1 MKPRFGILVMV
12 CVMASGAV
20 GTGTAQAASTST
32 STSTSASAPASVLP
46 ARAAVQAEIFA
57 TNNTDQITD
66 PADPRLR
73 TRLIRFDREVRDVI
87 RSHHARAGSSRLLDG
102 VFWSSELKKT
112 TYERSREFDVNR
124 VSADGLHH
132 IAGVLA
138 KQYHQES
145 VLTFRY
151 LPRTAADT
159 NAVDIEAPGVDA
171 RRLHDALVADPVAR
185 DRLGGG
191 SVTTGGRLVLIAPL
205 DDLALARKFVA
216 GLGVDWATARVRYG
230 AEEFVS

>member
-1 MKPRFGILVMV
+1 MKPRFGILVMA

-32 STSTSASAPASVLP
+32 STSTSAPAPASVP

-87 RSHHARAGSSRLLDG
+87 RSHHARTGNSRLLDG
-102 VFWSSELKKT
+102 VFWSSELKKA

-205 DDLALARKFVA
+205 DDLPLARKFVT

>member
-1 MKPRFGILVMV
+1 M
-12 CVMASGAV
+12 
-20 GTGTAQAASTST
+20 
-32 STSTSASAPASVLP
+32 P

-73 TRLIRFDREVRDVI
+73 TRLIRFDREVRAVI
-87 RSHHARAGSSRLLDG
+87 RSHHAHVGNSRLLDG

-138 KQYHQES
+138 KQYHQG
-145 VLTFRY
+145 LT
-151 LPRTAADT
+151 TA
-159 NAVDIEAPGVDA
+159 V
-171 RRLHDALVADPVAR
+171 
-185 DRLGGG
+185 
-191 SVTTGGRLVLIAPL
+191 
-205 DDLALARKFVA
+205 
-216 GLGVDWATARVRYG
+216 
-230 AEEFVS
+230 